1 MNSYLYVSTLDV
13 NYSGIGLNEGRKFP
27 ALKGDAKVVPAPSQ
41 DQALTYSPHARKEL
55 RRSRL
60 DICHELMEVIHEKG
74 EIGPTQLMY
83 KANLSWK
90 TFTELLEYLSGRDL
104 VRSSKVGARYVLS
117 LTELGNTCLRDLDN
131 ARRILVAEEP
141 PGQFFAF

>member
-1 MNSYLYVSTLDV
+1 MNSYVYVSTLDV
-13 NYSGIGLNEGRKFP
+13 NYNGIGFDQSRKFP
-27 ALKGDAKVVPAPSQ
+27 VPKGDAKVVSAPVQSQ
-41 DQALTYSPHARKEL
+41 EFSYSPHARKEL

-60 DICHELMEVIHEKG
+60 DICHELMGVIHEKG

-90 TFTELLEYLSGRDL
+90 TFTELLVYLSERNL

-117 LTELGNTCLRDLDN
+117 LTDLGNTCLRDLDN
-131 ARRILVAEEP
+131 AHRILISEEAP
-141 PGQFFAF
+141 SQYFAF

>member
-1 MNSYLYVSTLDV
+1 MNSYQYISTPDV
-13 NYSGIGLNEGRKFP
+13 VYRGIGFTDSRK
-27 ALKGDAKVVPAPSQ
+27 VPAKADAMVAPAAPAGQLFS
-41 DQALTYSPHARKEL
+41 YSASSKKEL

-60 DICHELMEVIHEKG
+60 DICYELMGVIREKG

-90 TFTELLEYLSGRDL
+90 TFTELLEHLSERNL

-117 LTELGNTCLRDLDN
+117 LTDLGNTCLRDLDN
-131 ARRILVAEEP
+131 AHRVLVSEKSPSE
-141 PGQFFAF
+141 FFPF

>member
-1 MNSYLYVSTLDV
+1 MNSYQYVSTLDV
-13 NYSGIGLNEGRKFP
+13 SQSGIGFDGSRRFQN
-27 ALKGDAKVVPAPSQ
+27 KGDAKVMPGASQ
-41 DQALTYSPHARKEL
+41 EQVVSYSNTARKEL

-60 DICHELMEVIHEKG
+60 DICYELMGVIHERG

-90 TFTELLEYLSGRDL
+90 TFTELLEYLTGRNL
-104 VRSSKVGARYVLS
+104 VQSNKVGARYVLS
-117 LTELGNTCLRDLDN
+117 LTELGSRCLHDLEN
-131 ARRILVAEEP
+131 AHRILVSEEA

>member
-1 MNSYLYVSTLDV
+1 MNSYAYVSTLDV
-13 NYSGIGLNEGRKFP
+13 NYNGIGFDEGRKLP
-27 ALKGDAKVVPAPSQ
+27 VSKGDAKVVSAPSQ
-41 DQALTYSPHARKEL
+41 SQAFAYSAHARKEL

-60 DICHELMEVIHEKG
+60 DICHELMGVIHEKG

-90 TFTELLEYLSGRDL
+90 TFTELLEYLTGRNL
-104 VRSSKVGARYVLS
+104 VHSNKVGARYVLS
-117 LTELGNTCLRDLDN
+117 LTELGNTCLRELDN
-131 ARRILVAEEP
+131 AHRILISEEA